1 MSWAQAPQCARMEGT
16 RIEEAQQTSEESAT
30 NIFQASFPRLKPGLT
45 HEESHVYT
53 MSNVCTMSHVYNTSN
68 VYTIRNLHT
77 AHPLA
82 HRPLSQRR
90 WHERTRIVIGASV
103 CCVVREGGARK
114 VRPPPALT
122 PGVDS

>member
-53 MSNVCTMSHVYNTSN
+53 MSNVCTMSHVYKTSN
-68 VYTIRNLHT
+68 VYTSAT
-77 AHPLA
+77 STPLIPSPTGRCHKDA
-82 HRPLSQRR
+82 GTN
-90 WHERTRIVIGASV
+90 ERAS
-103 CCVVREGGARK
+103 
-114 VRPPPALT
+114 
-122 PGVDS
+122 